1 MAAPLDKDYVT
12 ACGRLATALS
22 ISIASARRKVDLV
35 AAREGV
41 RDAEGRTLIA
51 QRLLLESEGVDL
63 NQRDPSAV
71 LNPDFTEKMHNFF
84 YGSGDYEAA
93 RNLVLEQNDNIN
105 LKLFPTNL

>member
-22 ISIASARRKVDLV
+22 ISIAAARRKVDLV

-51 QRLLLESEGVDL
+51 QRLFLESEGLGAQSRQLLDVL
-63 NQRDPSAV
+63 LEAV
-71 LNPDFTEKMHNFF
+71 KEEENYL
-84 YGSGDYEAA
+84 GD
-93 RNLVLEQNDNIN
+93 D
-105 LKLFPTNL
+105 

>member
-41 RDAEGRTLIA
+41 RDPAGRQLIA
-51 QRLLLESEGVDL
+51 QRLLLESQGVSEESRQLLDVL
-63 NQRDPSAV
+63 LEAV
-71 LNPDFTEKMHNFF
+71 KEEEN
-84 YGSGDYEAA
+84 YIGD
-93 RNLVLEQNDNIN
+93 D
-105 LKLFPTNL
+105 

>member
-41 RDAEGRTLIA
+41 RDPEGRLLIA
-51 QRLLLESEGVDL
+51 QRLLLDSQGVSAESRQLLDVLLE
-63 NQRDPSAV
+63 AV
-71 LNPDFTEKMHNFF
+71 KEEEN
-84 YGSGDYEAA
+84 YIGD
-93 RNLVLEQNDNIN
+93 D
-105 LKLFPTNL
+105 

>member
-41 RDAEGRTLIA
+41 RDPEGRLLIA
-51 QRLLLESEGVDL
+51 QRLLLESQGVSEESRQLLDVL
-63 NQRDPSAV
+63 LEAV
-71 LNPDFTEKMHNFF
+71 KEEEN
-84 YGSGDYEAA
+84 YIGD
-93 RNLVLEQNDNIN
+93 D
-105 LKLFPTNL
+105 